1 MGEAAKISLKAIGK
15 QDTHLLSKD
24 PEDSVFKYNLE
35 AHSNFVKTHKV
46 RNIRNDVT
54 PGWPFGQTI
63 KVEYS
68 PQNMGDLL
76 TNMWIKINLPNTNQ
90 GFGDYYSSYLGRHLI
105 KSITMYVDELEI
117 EKLTDDWMFIYDQ
130 LHLDS
135 TEIYGTRPLVNMNLV
150 SHTPTTTAL
159 AQASRENS
167 IELLIPIKFFFS
179 QKYAGGEYE
188 INTSNKNYFPVC
200 SIYRQK
206 IIFEI
211 DFHKQ
216 SFFTGSSNQIEINN
230 FDIITEEITL
240 SKEERTFLSVKE
252 RKMISRIV
260 KKHPTTETEYNKDEV
275 RIDLVPDL
283 PVSCFHWFLRDVK
296 YEESDIPIGR
306 KANGEEIQN
315 FTELVNAGLEEEDFN
330 FLNRFNFSKLNYN
343 NNDVYIYPHI
353 GHQRRVSDVY
363 DILKS
368 AFFFINENKLPNISN
383 PDSMFY
389 KLYIPFHHRLNSP
402 EWETPIYTYSFS
414 FYPKNENPSGTL
426 DFSTLK
432 SRNTNLRIEIK
443 PNLTSNRK
451 FNVHMYYLGFV
462 KFEFRSGFMSI
473 VN

>member
-1 MGEAAKISLKAIGK
+1 MGEAAKIALNAIGK

-24 PEDSVFKYNLE
+24 PEDSVFNYDLE

-63 KVEYS
+63 KVEYN

-76 TNMWIKINLPNTNQ
+76 TNMWIKINLPNTS
-90 GFGDYYSSYLGRHLI
+90 GVFGDYYSSYLGRHLI
-105 KSITMYVDELEI
+105 KSITMYVDELEV

-130 LHLDS
+130 LYLDS
-135 TEIYGTRPLVNMNLV
+135 TEAYGSRPLVNMNLV
-150 SHTPTTTAL
+150 SHTPSHAIL
-159 AQASRENS
+159 DAVSRLNS

-179 QKYAGGEYE
+179 QRYAAGEYE

-211 DFHKQ
+211 EFHEQ
-216 SFFTGSSNQIEINN
+216 SFFTGSPTQIEVND

-240 SKEERTFLSVKE
+240 SKEERTFLVSKE
-252 RKMISRIV
+252 HKMLSRIV
-260 KKHPTTETEYNKDEV
+260 KQHPTTETEYNKDEV
-275 RIDLVPDL
+275 RIDLVANL

-296 YEESDIPIGR
+296 YEESDVPIGR

-315 FTELVNAGLEEEDFN
+315 STELENEGLEEDDFN
-330 FLNRFNFSKLNYN
+330 FLNRFNFSKLKYN
-343 NNDVYIYPHI
+343 DPY
-353 GHQRRVSDVY
+353 GSDYRLSDAY

-368 AFFFINENKLPNISN
+368 ASFFVNENKFPNISN

-389 KLYIPFHHRLNSP
+389 RLYIPYHHRLNSP
-402 EWETPIYTYSFS
+402 QYETPIYTYSFS
-414 FYPKNENPSGTL
+414 LYPKNENPSGFF

-432 SRNTNLRIEIK
+432 SRNTNLRIELK
-443 PNLTSNRK
+443 SNLTSHRK

-462 KFEFRSGFMSI
+462 KLKFRSGFMSI
-473 VN
+473 AS